1 MTEREMKREVKRD
14 VMVQSKIQPF
24 FEGMDSEINNKIKTA
39 VVFVK
44 ESKMLSSCSDMK
56 KIVYL
61 D

>member
-1 MTEREMKREVKRD
+1 MKREVKRD

-44 ESKMLSSCSDMK
+44 ESKKLSSCSDMK